1 MGKWG
6 TPVAIGAG
14 DLLVTPFP
22 GGGEV
27 YPIKASLFVHT
38 YARYVAGD
46 DPREDAEARGRTE
59 RGGGATG
66 RGASG
71 SRRSSLITLHDLHAK
86 PPRCSSS
93 ARSSAASAPR

>member
-22 GGGEV
+22 SGGEV

-59 RGGGATG
+59 RGGRDGA
-66 RGASG
+66 
-71 SRRSSLITLHDLHAK
+71 RRIRIAEIVPHHIT
-86 PPRCSSS
+86 
-93 ARSSAASAPR
+93 